1 MNAQQLINRIQ
12 KTCDHHGVDPRKVEI
27 NYRHSNNSDV
37 YMVKHVWED
46 LYDAESNSILT
57 SISLVTFGG
66 ETR

>member
-1 MNAQQLINRIQ
+1 M
-12 KTCDHHGVDPRKVEI
+12 CDHHGVDPRKVEI

-57 SISLVTFGG
+57 SISLVTLGG